1 MLEAAFWGVASAIS
15 LPLGALIALQWQV
28 PARVLGLVMGFGAGA
43 LISAVAFE
51 LVDEAVAVSGGTGF
65 VGLGLAAGALTFFAG
80 DWYIDRQ
87 GGEER
92 KSVAAEQRE
101 GNPRAIVLG
110 TVLDGVPESIVI
122 GGSLV
127 VGVGGGVSAALIA
140 ATFLSN
146 FPESLAASVGLVESG
161 MSRGRLLG
169 MWAGIV
175 LMSGTAATCG
185 YVLLDNASPNL
196 ASFIQTFAAGAM
208 LTMLA
213 DTMMPEAFEEGGKP
227 VGLLTVL
234 GFALAAWLSS
244 FE

>member
-15 LPLGALIALQWQV
+15 LLLGALIALRWQV
-28 PARVLGLVMGFGAGA
+28 PTRVLGLVMGFGAGA
-43 LISAVAFE
+43 MISAVAFE
-51 LVDEAVAVSGGTGF
+51 LVDEAIEVSSGAGI
-65 VGLGLAAGALTFFAG
+65 VGVGLAAGALAFFGG

-87 GGEER
+87 GGEQR
-92 KSVAAEQRE
+92 KSVTAEQE
-101 GNPRAIVLG
+101 DGNPRAIVLG

-127 VGVGGGVSAALIA
+127 LGGGVSVAMVA

-146 FPESLAASVGLVESG
+146 LPESLGASVGLVSAG
-161 MSRGRLLG
+161 VSRGRILVIWTAIVVVSGLASALG
-169 MWAGIV
+169 Y
-175 LMSGTAATCG
+175 T
-185 YVLLDNASPNL
+185 LLDNASPDL
-196 ASFIQTFAAGAM
+196 GAFFQAFAAGAM

-213 DTMMPEAFEEGGKP
+213 DTMMPEAFAEGGKP

-234 GFALAAWLSS
+234 GFTLAVWLSS